1 MKNGKQILALTLALL
16 AALALSGCGSS
27 GKQSGAEKNS
37 VTSCAASAP
46 AERTGT
52 ESSSGS
58 DASSAPGDGTDVTAD
73 YEKQLEGTYNDDYG
87 ARYIFSK
94 GGKLKNMEKV
104 DNKTETTTGEW
115 WVWKQGNQVFLYTS
129 LQGTAHPARYTFSVT
144 DKGVLSLYDDTT
156 HELVNLLTP
165 SK

>member
-1 MKNGKQILALTLALL
+1 MKNGKQMIALTLALL

-27 GKQSGAEKNS
+27 RHQSSSEKSN
-37 VTSCAASAP
+37 VTSCVASTPAGSTAAESSGDSAASSTA
-46 AERTGT
+46 
-52 ESSSGS
+52 
-58 DASSAPGDGTDVTAD
+58 GDGTDVTAD
-73 YEKQLEGTYNDDYG
+73 YEKQLEGTYKDDYG
-87 ARYIFSK
+87 ARYIFYK
-94 GGKLKNMEKV
+94 GGKLKCMEKA

-115 WVWKQGNQVFLYTS
+115 WVWKQGDQVFLYTS

-156 HELVNLLTP
+156 QELVNLLTP